1 MDHCSSFISW
11 RFVKNDHLGTIHE
24 FTQNLR
30 NHANEFRGFFV
41 WVRGSSAW
49 LAFSNN
55 LPDRVMRRFILVLLT
70 ISTAL
75 LFSFSSLAQKPGT
88 PPLTEPPTSTVSN
101 QEDEFYTCPMHPDVI
116 ADKPGKCPKCAM
128 TLVRTRRPEM
138 AEYDVKLATTPA
150 VVKPGEK
157 FRLSFLISHPKT
169 GKPVKEFNIVH
180 DMPFHLFVV
189 SQDLTY
195 FAHIHPQQRA
205 DGSFII
211 ETMVPKA
218 GSYLIYC
225 DIFPVGGMPQVA
237 HQSLIT
243 AGFDGDLFSSQA
255 KLVPDRILTKTL
267 EGVRFELT
275 LNPAEPVGGKPVTL
289 KYHLTDEKTGE
300 PIRDLQPY
308 LGAWGH
314 TLMLSED
321 ASDYIHSHPTETIP
335 DGVDRTK
342 IYGGS
347 DVSFDAFLP
356 RPGRY
361 RVWSQFQHQGKLITV
376 AFTINVRRL

>member
-1 MDHCSSFISW
+1 
-11 RFVKNDHLGTIHE
+11 
-24 FTQNLR
+24 
-30 NHANEFRGFFV
+30 
-41 WVRGSSAW
+41 
-49 LAFSNN
+49 
-55 LPDRVMRRFILVLLT
+55 MRRFTIAPLILSAAILV
-70 ISTAL
+70 SS
-75 LFSFSSLAQKPGT
+75 SFSSMAQQSGAT
-88 PPLTEPPTSTVSN
+88 PAPAEQSALTADNPD
-101 QEDEFYTCPMHPDVI
+101 DEFYACAMHPDVMS
-116 ADKPGKCPKCAM
+116 DKPGKCPKCGM

-169 GKPVKEFNIVH
+169 GELVKEFNIVH

-195 FAHIHPQQRA
+195 FAHLHPKQQA
-205 DGSFII
+205 DGSFTI

-218 GSYLIYC
+218 GSYIIYC
-225 DIFPVGGMPQVA
+225 DIFPVGGMLQVA
-237 HQSLIT
+237 HRSLIT
-243 AGFDGDLFSSQA
+243 AGFAGDLFSSQA
-255 KLVPDRILTKTL
+255 QLEPDKTLTKTL

-275 LNPAEPVGGKPVTL
+275 LNPAEPIGGRPATL
-289 KYHLTDEKTGE
+289 KFHLTDEKTGE
-300 PIRDLQPY
+300 PVRDLQPY

-314 TLMLSED
+314 TLILSED

-347 DVSFDAFLP
+347 DVSFDAFFP

-361 RVWSQFQHQGKLITV
+361 RVWSQFQRQGTLITV
-376 AFTINVRRL
+376 AFTIGVRRL

>member
-1 MDHCSSFISW
+1 M
-11 RFVKNDHLGTIHE
+11 G
-24 FTQNLR
+24 
-30 NHANEFRGFFV
+30 
-41 WVRGSSAW
+41 
-49 LAFSNN
+49 
-55 LPDRVMRRFILVLLT
+55 RFILVLLT

-75 LFSFSSLAQKPGT
+75 LFSFLSQAQKPGT
-88 PPLTEPPTSTVSN
+88 PPLTEQTTSTVRN
-101 QEDEFYTCPMHPDVI
+101 QEDEFYTCPMHPDVMSET
-116 ADKPGKCPKCAM
+116 PGKCPKCAM

-195 FAHIHPQQRA
+195 FAHIHPQQQA

-218 GSYLIYC
+218 GSYIIYS

-237 HQSLIT
+237 HENLIT
-243 AGFDGDLFSSQA
+243 AGFVGDLFSSQA

-289 KYHLTDEKTGE
+289 KYHLTDEKTGQ
-300 PIRDLQPY
+300 PIKDLQPY

-321 ASDYIHSHPTETIP
+321 ASNYIHSHPTETIP
-335 DGVDRTK
+335 DGVDRTR
-342 IYGGS
+342 IHGGS
-347 DVSFDAFLP
+347 DVSFDAFFP

-361 RVWSQFQHQGKLITV
+361 RIWSQFQRQGKLITIV
-376 AFTINVRRL
+376 FTIIVRRL